1 MSDSNEVSILGP
13 STRVTGRITGK
24 GGLRIEGK
32 IEGDVAITGPAVVVD
47 GASVQGDFA
56 ADSLDLSGVIS
67 GNVTTTGGVVVRGG
81 ARLRGEVKSAEVA
94 IEPGARVSVRLNTPF
109 EIEG

>member
-32 IEGDVAITGPAVVVD
+32 VEGSVDITGPAVVAD
-47 GASVQGDFA
+47 GAAVEGDFA
-56 ADSLDLSGVIS
+56 AESLDLGGVVT
-67 GNVTTTGGVVVRGG
+67 GNVTTTGAVVVRGG
-81 ARLRGEVKSAEVA
+81 ARLRGEVKSAQVA
-94 IEPGARVSVRLNTPF
+94 VEPGARVSVRLNTPF
-109 EIEG
+109 EIEF

>member
-13 STRVTGRITGK
+13 STRITGRITGK

-32 IEGDVAITGPAVVVD
+32 VEGDVNITGPAVV
-47 GASVQGDFA
+47 AENATVQGDFA
-56 ADSLDLSGVIS
+56 AESLDLGGVVT

-81 ARLRGEVKSAEVA
+81 ARLRGEIKSAQVS
-94 IEPGARVSVRLNTPF
+94 IEPGARVAVRLNTPF
-109 EIEG
+109 EIDG

>member
-13 STRVTGRITGK
+13 STRVTGRVTGK

-32 IEGDVAITGPAVVVD
+32 VEGDVNITGPAMVAEGAAVD
-47 GASVQGDFA
+47 GSVVCE
-56 ADSLDLSGVIS
+56 SLDLGGVVT
-67 GNVTTTGGVVVRGG
+67 GNVTTQGAVVVRGG

-94 IEPGARVSVRLNTPF
+94 IEPGAKVSVRLNTPF
-109 EIEG
+109 EIEF